1 MYQKCLAFI
10 SIVLVCSCSQPEQTK
25 TIEIT
30 EFNKCDMEEWEQ
42 LFHSVNHVIIDDNDT
57 QFISSLVDGTVVDSL
72 LYILDDNKT
81 ITCVNFRNGHI
92 LRQIRHVGL
101 SGEEY
106 IQPSQIAADR
116 DNVYLFDIGKQ
127 QMFCYTPRL
136 EYTHHFQL
144 KGFILDFI
152 KVDKGFLVMSAEDR
166 SGKPIIKY
174 IDDDGELIKQYE
186 ISDILIKSLIGGANY
201 FFKDID
207 EKVYINPPFSNKLYE
222 WRNNSLCLLY
232 SYDYGKYNIRQ
243 DVKNSDEVFNSAC
256 CFNNNVFIVEDF
268 VITDFL
274 LKNRLHYNM
283 FNIPTSNV
291 ETFSAKNICD
301 SIPVCPRWQ
310 SGRTLIGVERI
321 EEQKWETT
329 KEGMV
334 LFLYELDV
342 ERLRI

>member
-1 MYQKCLAFI
+1 MFRKCFVYI
-10 SIVLVCSCSQPEQTK
+10 GIIFVYSCAQSEQTK

-42 LFHSVNHVIIDDNDT
+42 LFHSVNHIIIDENET
-57 QFISSLVDGTVVDSL
+57 QFISRLIDGTVVDSL

-81 ITCVNFRNGHI
+81 ITCVNFRNGQI
-92 LRQIRHVGL
+92 LRQIRYVGL

-127 QMFCYTPRL
+127 QMFCYTSRL
-136 EYTHHFQL
+136 EYTHHFHL
-144 KGFILDFI
+144 KGFMLDFI
-152 KVDKGFLVMSAEDR
+152 KVGKGFLVMSAEDR
-166 SGKPIIKY
+166 SGKPIIKF
-174 IDDDGELIKQYE
+174 INDEGELIKQYE
-186 ISDILIKSLIGGANY
+186 ISDISIRSLIGGANY

-207 EKVYINPPFSNKLYE
+207 DKLYINPPFSNKLYE

-232 SYDYGKYNIRQ
+232 SYDYGKYNIHK
-243 DVKNSDEVFNSAC
+243 DVKNSDEVFNSDC
-256 CFNNNVFIVEDF
+256 CFNNNVFIIEDF

-274 LKNRLHYNM
+274 LKNCLHYNI
-283 FNIPTSNV
+283 FNIRTSSI
-291 ETFSAKNICD
+291 ETCSAKNIRD

-321 EEQKWETT
+321 EEQKWGTT
-329 KEGMV
+329 KEGVV